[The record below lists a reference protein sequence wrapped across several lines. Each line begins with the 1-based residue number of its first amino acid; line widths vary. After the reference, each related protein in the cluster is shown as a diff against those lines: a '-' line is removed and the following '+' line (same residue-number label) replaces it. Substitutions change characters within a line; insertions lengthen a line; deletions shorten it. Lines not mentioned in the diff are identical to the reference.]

1 MIQKK
6 VRAFGTPESR
16 KKELDAC
23 MRKEDEEELIENSFR
38 YKETK
43 DKEDSSERAD
53 QSQPQNFKEQTDPIF
68 II

>member
-1 MIQKK
+1 MIYKK

-23 MRKEDEEELIENSFR
+23 MRKEDDEELIENSFR

-43 DKEDSSERAD
+43 DKENSSERAD
-53 QSQPQNFKEQTDPIF
+53 QSQP
-68 II
+68 